1 MPGWLYVII
10 SILVAAFVGGVTN
23 HFAIKMLFHPRKPLY
38 IGKWHVPFTPGLIP
52 KRRDDIAIS
61 LGQVVA
67 DYLVTSEG
75 LQEVILRPATRDKLE
90 ARLLTMLER
99 CDQSEWTLRDA
110 ALRVWPEEQ
119 WEDLKMRLV
128 EAARVALDQGFQ
140 RLWNK
145 YDLDQRLLREVIPG
159 WSEENR
165 RKWSAFVAEA
175 ILRTVEDELLS
186 AEGQR
191 MLSKMAS
198 GMMDKAGGF
207 LGTMAAIFMDEDKL
221 VQKMTPALMQALRS
235 EEVLDKV
242 TKALEGRMEMY
253 GEKPAVELI
262 EMLTGEA
269 AKTWMESKLAGI
281 PLASWV
287 EAAEAVKV
295 RSILSPWKQQAI
307 SSLPSVSGWML
318 MLLARSIPGAMQ
330 AVQLP
335 KLVQEQVQKFP
346 IERLEDIIL
355 SLSGKEFRA
364 ITWLGVLLGGVI
376 GLFQSLVM
384 LWMG

>member
-1 MPGWLYVII
+1 MPDWLYVVV
-10 SILVAAFVGGVTN
+10 SVLVAAFVGGVTN
-23 HFAIKMLFHPRKPLY
+23 HFAIKMLFHPRKPVY

-52 KRRDDIAIS
+52 KRRDDIAAS

-67 DYLVTSEG
+67 DYLVTAEG
-75 LQEVILRPATRDKLE
+75 LQEVILRPATRDKLGE
-90 ARLLTMLER
+90 RLLTMLGHW
-99 CDQSEWTLRDA
+99 DQSELTLRDA
-110 ALRVWPEEQ
+110 ALRVWREEQ
-119 WEDLKMRLV
+119 WEEFKVRLV
-128 EAARVALDQGFQ
+128 EAARLTLDQGFQ
-140 RLWNK
+140 RLWNT

-221 VQKMTPALMQALRS
+221 VQKMTPALMQTLRS
-235 EEVLDKV
+235 EEVLERV
-242 TKALEGRMEMY
+242 TKALEGRMEQY
-253 GEKPAVELI
+253 GEKPAAELL
-262 EMLTGEA
+262 ETLTGEA
-269 AKTWMESKLAGI
+269 AKTWIESKLAGV
-281 PLASWV
+281 PMESWV

-295 RSILSPWKQQAI
+295 RSLLSPWKQQAI
-307 SSLPSVSGWML
+307 TSVPAVSGWL
-318 MLLARSIPGAMQ
+318 LTLLARSIPGAMK

-335 KLVQEQVQKFP
+335 KLVQEQVEKFP
-346 IERLEDIIL
+346 IERLENIIL

-364 ITWLGVLLGGVI
+364 ITWLGVLLGGII
-376 GLFQSLVM
+376 GLFQSLLM